1 MEEAFQRFSTTGGD
15 VKQLLIRCLPTLY
28 LEYIVYM
35 NGSIIILFLVFVLIA
50 VRKIGGIKL
59 SIWQIMSFGAVAVLS
74 TGLIPLATAF
84 KSINLDVM
92 LFLFAMFVIGQAL
105 EESGYL
111 SNISFTLFKS
121 TKNADH
127 LILSLLFIMGIAS
140 TFLMN
145 DTVAIIGTP
154 IVVLLSKR
162 HRISSK
168 LLLLTLAFAVT
179 IGSVMSPIG
188 NPQNLLIA
196 INGNISNPFM
206 SFLKYLFLPT
216 IINLLFVYFI
226 LKLFYIDQFY
236 YRKLV
241 HAQESIKDYNLA
253 NLSKLSF
260 ILIVLLIFTKII
272 TIFLRLPVDFKLTYI
287 ALIAA
292 FPILAF
298 SPKRFHILK
307 KIDWHT
313 LLFFATMFILMES
326 VWESGFFQKLIS
338 DLNLNITSTFMILIV
353 SVVLSQLISNVPLVA
368 LYLPMLIHAGAST
381 KEMVDL
387 AVGST
392 IAGNLFII
400 GAASNI
406 IIIQNAEMRSG
417 ETLTFLEF
425 ARVGVPL
432 TFVNIIVYWIFLKVL

>member
-1 MEEAFQRFSTTGGD
+1 
-15 VKQLLIRCLPTLY
+15 
-28 LEYIVYM
+28 M

-50 VRKIGGIKL
+50 VRQIGDIKL
-59 SIWQIMSFGAVAVLS
+59 HMWQIMSFGAITV
-74 TGLIPLATAF
+74 LATGQISLVTAL

-92 LFLFAMFVIGQAL
+92 LYLFGMFVVGQAL

-111 SNISFTLFKS
+111 SNISFVLFKNI
-121 TKNADH
+121 KNADH

-140 TFLMN
+140 AFLMN
-145 DTVAIIGTP
+145 DTLAIIGTP
-154 IVVLLSKR
+154 IVLLLSKR
-162 HRISSK
+162 HKISPK

-196 INGNISNPFM
+196 INGNISNPFI

-216 IINLLFVYFI
+216 IINLFFVYFL
-226 LKLFYIDQFY
+226 LKLFYKDQFQH
-236 YRKLV
+236 YRLV
-241 HAQESIKDYNLA
+241 HVQESIKDYKLA
-253 NLSKLSF
+253 NFSKLSF
-260 ILIVLLIFTKII
+260 ILFVFLIFIKII
-272 TIFLRLPVDFKLTYI
+272 VVFLRLPVDFKLTYI
-287 ALIAA
+287 ALISA
-292 FPILAF
+292 FPILVF
-298 SPKRFHILK
+298 SPKRFDILK

-313 LLFFATMFILMES
+313 LLFFAAMFILMKS

-368 LYLPMLIHAGAST
+368 LYLPILMHAGASM
-381 KEMVDL
+381 KEMVYL
-387 AVGST
+387 AAGST
-392 IAGNLFII
+392 IAGNLFIL

-406 IIIQNAEMRSG
+406 IIIQNAEMKSR
-417 ETLTFLEF
+417 ETLTFPEF

-432 TFVNIIVYWIFLKVL
+432 TVVNVIVYWIFLKVL